1 MNLPTLQTT
10 HIAVIGLGYVGLPL
24 AVEFGKL
31 YPTIGFDTDSKRIV
45 ELTQGIDTTY
55 ELSDSQFAQ
64 ASLLSFS
71 QNPDDLKN
79 ANVYIVCVPTPIDKY
94 KTPNLEPL
102 LEASYLIGQYLQKGN
117 IIIYESTTYP
127 TCTQNECR
135 AMLEHSSGL
144 TFNQDF
150 YLGYSPER
158 INPSDTSHT
167 LTNIIKIT
175 SGSTSEVAQFVNKLY
190 GSIIHAGTHLVSS
203 MKTAE
208 MAKIIENA
216 QRDLNIAFMN
226 EVHIIC
232 DHLGIDTTEML
243 EAAKT
248 KWNFLPFSPGLVGG
262 HCISIDPYYLTHKM
276 NTIGYHPQIISSG
289 RLINDAMPSYVA
301 HKIIKLMIARRIEI
315 LDAKILI
322 LGITFKQNCTDTR
335 NSQVPLVK
343 SQLEDFGAEVSIYD
357 PLANPEIVKAQYNIT
372 LLPSLHKHSFDG
384 IFLAVAH
391 NEFLLLSHDELG
403 KSNHIFYTLT
413 HHKLNPLS

>member
-1 MNLPTLQTT
+1 MNLPTLQTI

-31 YPTIGFDTDSKRIV
+31 YPTIGFDTDSKRIA
-45 ELTQGIDTTY
+45 ELTQGIDTSH
-55 ELSDSQFAQ
+55 ELSDSQITQ

-71 QNPDDLKN
+71 QNPDDLQDT
-79 ANVYIVCVPTPIDKY
+79 NVYIVCVPTPIDQY

-102 LEASYLIGQYLQKGN
+102 LKASHLIGQYLQKGN

-135 AMLEHSSGL
+135 AMLEYSSGL

-158 INPSDTSHT
+158 INPSDTNHT

-175 SGSTSEVAQFVNKLY
+175 SGSTPEVAQFVNKLY
-190 GSIIHAGTHLVSS
+190 GSIIQAGTHLVSS

-276 NTIGYHPQIISSG
+276 NAIGYHPQIISSG
-289 RLINDAMPSYVA
+289 RLINNAMPSYVA
-301 HKIIKLMIARRIEI
+301 HKIIKLMIAHRIEI
-315 LDAKILI
+315 LGAKILI

-357 PLANPEIVKAQYNIT
+357 PLANPEIVKAQYGIT
-372 LLPSLHKHSFDG
+372 LLPSLSKHGFDG
-384 IFLAVAH
+384 IFLAVEH
-391 NEFLLLSHDELG
+391 DEFLSLSHDELG
-403 KSNHIFYTLT
+403 KPNHIFYTLT
-413 HHKLNPLS
+413 HHKLNPL